1 MHPMSAQRPNTEAR
15 LALESLE
22 TRIALAITDDIG
34 DFNVVRVADGLDQPL
49 YVTAPPDDA
58 SRLFI
63 VEKNTGA
70 IKILDLNSGNVLAQ
84 PFLDLPDTSLS
95 TVSEQGLLGL
105 AFDPDYAINGYFY
118 INYTAAGTGA
128 TVVERYQV
136 SLNANIADPNSG
148 TTIITYAQPADNH
161 NGGWIGFGPDGFLY
175 IASGDGGGNAL
186 TQNNAQDTNSLL
198 GKILRID
205 VSADAFPGDP
215 SRFYRVPSSNPY
227 VGSAGADEIFS
238 YGLRNPWRMSFDRVT
253 GDLWLGDVGEA
264 QREEINVIPAGGF
277 GNQNFGWKVM
287 EGDIAFD
294 SSDPNNPPP
303 NSLVFT
309 DPIHVYPHTGA
320 PDGGSSVTGGYVYR
334 GPVSS
339 LNGVYFFGDFTS
351 SQIWALRY
359 DGSNI
364 TDFANVTG
372 SLTPDVGTINSI
384 ASFGEDAAGNL
395 YVVDLGGEIFRLEPS
410 TTASGFSGTVYL
422 DANGDNVIDAG
433 EGLGS
438 ITVTISGPGGVVQTQ
453 SVTHGAF
460 AFDGLADGTYTFS
473 VDSSDA
479 DLPAGAVLDTSRTPN
494 GRTFVVSG
502 GVASASLDSRFVNLP
517 TSPRVVSGPG
527 AGHAPWVRALDSSG
541 NQVMSFL
548 AYDEG
553 FTGGV
558 RVAMG
563 DVNGDS
569 FDDFITAAGPGG
581 GPHVKV
587 YDGVTGAEIASFFA
601 YDAAFTGG
609 VWVAAGDING
619 DGDVD
624 IITGAGAGGGPH
636 VIAFDF
642 DTLTPIQSYFAYDPA
657 FAGGVTVGVS
667 DVDDN
672 GVLDILTGAGAGGG
686 PHVKAFDGVT
696 GAELRSFFAYDPAF
710 AGGVFVAGGI
720 TTSGADT
727 IITGAG
733 AGGGPHVKVF
743 DGSTLAERLSFF
755 AYDPAFS
762 GGVRVAGGDTNFDS
776 QFDVITG
783 AGPGGGPHVRSFD
796 GQTGGPLAFS
806 QFAFDASFSGGVNV
820 GGNLFGSTLRVQ
832 GGAAPSN
839 AAGITGTSLDSVLAS
854 AVKLWS
860 TTDLSAS
867 ALARLNQV
875 RISLADLPD
884 DVLGVELGNTIL
896 MDFNAA
902 GYGWA
907 VTADEQLDASRVD
920 LLTAVAHELG
930 HVIGHAD
937 VDAMTDDLMAS
948 HLPPGEQRVPG
959 K

>member
-1 MHPMSAQRPNTEAR
+1 MLPMSAQRPTTEAR
-15 LALESLE
+15 LTLESLE

-49 YVTAPPDDA
+49 YVTAPPDDD

-70 IKILDLNSGNVLAQ
+70 IKILDLNSGDVLAT
-84 PFLDLPDTSLS
+84 PFLDLPDTAFS
-95 TVSEQGLLGL
+95 TESERGLLGL
-105 AFDPDYAINGYFY
+105 AFDPDYAINGFFY

-128 TVVERYQV
+128 TIVERYQV
-136 SLNANIADPNSG
+136 SFNPNIADPDSG
-148 TTIITYAQPADNH
+148 TTIITYAQPAANH
-161 NGGWIGFGPDGFLY
+161 NGGWLGFGPDGFLY

-186 TQNNAQDTNSLL
+186 AQNNAQDTSSLL

-205 VSADAFPGDP
+205 VSADGFPGDP
-215 SRFYRVPSSNPY
+215 SKFYTVPSSNPY
-227 VGSAGADEIFS
+227 IGATGADEIFA
-238 YGLRNPWRMSFDRVT
+238 YGLRNPWRMSFDSAT
-253 GDLWLGDVGEA
+253 GDLWLGDVGEG
-264 QREEINVIPAGGF
+264 QREEINFIPANSF

-287 EGDIAFD
+287 EGDLTFD
-294 SSDPNNPPP
+294 SSNPNNPPP

-309 DPIHVYPHTGA
+309 DPIYVYPHTGA

-359 DGSNI
+359 DGTNI

-372 SLTPDVGTINSI
+372 SLTPDVGSINSI

-395 YVVDLGGEIFRLEPS
+395 YIVDFGGEIFRLEPRAV
-410 TTASGFSGTVYL
+410 ASGFSGTVYL
-422 DANGDNVIDAG
+422 DANGDNVINAG
-433 EGLGS
+433 EGLS
-438 ITVTISGPGGVVQTQ
+438 NITVTISGPGGVVQTQ
-453 SVTHGAF
+453 SVTNGTF
-460 AFDGLADGTYTFS
+460 AFNNLADGTYTFS
-473 VDSSDA
+473 VDTADA
-479 DLPAGAVLDTSRTPN
+479 DLPAGAVLDTFRTAN
-494 GRTFVVSG
+494 GRSFVVSG
-502 GVASASLDSRFVNLP
+502 GVASASLDARFVNLP
-517 TSPRVVSGPG
+517 TSPRVTSGPASG
-527 AGHAPWVRALDSSG
+527 LAPLVRVVDSSG

-548 AYDEG
+548 AYDAG

-563 DVNGDS
+563 DVNGDN
-569 FDDFITAAGPGG
+569 FDDIITAAGPGG

-587 YDGVTGAEIASFFA
+587 FDGVTGAEIAGFFA
-601 YDAAFTGG
+601 YDAGFTGG
-609 VWVAAGDING
+609 VWVAAGDIDG

-636 VIAFDF
+636 VKAFDF
-642 DTLTPIQSYFAYDPA
+642 NTLSPIQSFFAYVPA
-657 FAGGVTVGVS
+657 FTGGVTVGVA

-672 GVLDILTGAGAGGG
+672 GTLDILTGAGAGGG

-710 AGGVFVAGGI
+710 SGGVFVAGGI
-720 TTSGADT
+720 TSSGADA

-733 AGGGPHVKVF
+733 SGGGPHVKVF
-743 DGSTLAERLSFF
+743 DSATLATQLSFF
-755 AYDPAFS
+755 AYDSAFT
-762 GGVRVAGGDTNFDS
+762 GGVRVAHGDTNFDS
-776 QFDVITG
+776 QFDVITA

-796 GQTGGPLAFS
+796 GQTGAPLAFS
-806 QFAFDASFSGGVNV
+806 QFAYDPSFSGGVNV

-832 GGAAPSN
+832 GGAAQSS
-839 AAGITGTSLDSVLAS
+839 ATGITSATLDTTLAS
-854 AVKLWS
+854 AVSLWS
-860 TTDLSAS
+860 TTDLSAA
-867 ALARLNQV
+867 ALARLSNV
-875 RISLADLPD
+875 RVSIADLPD
-884 DVLGVELGNTIL
+884 DVLGVALGNTIL

-907 VTADEQLDASRVD
+907 VTEEDPLDTSRVD

-937 VDAMTDDLMAS
+937 LDALADDLMAS
-948 HLPPGEQRVPG
+948 HLPPGQQRLPG
-959 K
+959 E